1 MTLRNDITVKTPT
14 ITEPPKPDIRELL
27 GQINVAGIRFR
38 SNSAELNGESVA
50 ILEQVADVLS
60 QYQDTAFEI
69 SGHTDSAGSQE
80 YNLALSADR
89 ATTVMQFL
97 ETRGIA
103 SDRMIAKGYGPA
115 RPIATNDNAAG
126 RAQNRRIEF
135 TLTGE

>member
-1 MTLRNDITVKTPT
+1 
-14 ITEPPKPDIRELL
+14 
-27 GQINVAGIRFR
+27 
-38 SNSAELNGESVA
+38 
-50 ILEQVADVLS
+50 
-60 QYQDTAFEI
+60 
-69 SGHTDSAGSQE
+69 
-80 YNLALSADR
+80 
-89 ATTVMQFL
+89 MQFL